1 MADFLAGKVKRKAEY
16 VSGVLFEQQAAE
28 EAARINPLDVLSPQA
43 RSVLDAGREIW
54 RYYLEQPGVNVNASF
69 LDIRAYFQ
77 GYKVTDK
84 GKRMMNSTSEDE
96 TYTALLKDLRDK
108 MKALEAH
115 IEPKI
120 YEYGFL
126 LK

>member
-1 MADFLAGKVKRKAEY
+1 MLNAGK
-16 VSGVLFEQQAAE
+16 
-28 EAARINPLDVLSPQA
+28 
-43 RSVLDAGREIW
+43 EIW
-54 RYYLEQPGVNVNASF
+54 KYYMSKPGINANASF

-84 GKRMMNSTSEDE
+84 GKRMMNSSSDDTH
-96 TYTALLKDLRDK
+96 YTELLSALREKL
-108 MKALEAH
+108 KALEAR

-126 LK
+126 LN

>member
-1 MADFLAGKVKRKAEY
+1 MSNEA
-16 VSGVLFEQQAAE
+16 QA
-28 EAARINPLDVLSPQA
+28 
-43 RSVLDAGREIW
+43 VLDTGREIW
-54 RYYLEQPGVNVNASF
+54 KYYLSRPGVSVNASF

-77 GYKVTDK
+77 GYKTTEK
-84 GKRMMNSTSEDE
+84 GKQVMNSSSDDVM
-96 TYTALLKDLRDK
+96 YMDLLVQLRK
-108 MKALEAH
+108 RLKTLEGR